1 ASLTRRDQLPQ
12 VLEGIAAAKAAG
24 LKVKLNTVALKGLNE
39 AEIPALIAWAHA
51 QGHSVTLIEV
61 MPLGEID
68 GDRFDH
74 YLPLDAVRR
83 DLEARW

>member
-1 ASLTRRDQLPQ
+1 GVRRVNVSLDTLDRATFASLTRRDQLPQ

-61 MPLGEID
+61 MPLGE
-68 GDRFDH
+68 
-74 YLPLDAVRR
+74 
-83 DLEARW
+83 